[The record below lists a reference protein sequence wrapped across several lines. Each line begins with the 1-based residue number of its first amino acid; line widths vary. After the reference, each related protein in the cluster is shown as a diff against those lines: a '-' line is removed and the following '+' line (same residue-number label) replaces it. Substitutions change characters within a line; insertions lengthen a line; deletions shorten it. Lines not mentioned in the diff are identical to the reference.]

1 MIESVYQA
9 KVGSLMNQIRAYQD
23 RTDLINS
30 DVGTQRVDQ
39 TNKSGFGDYIQTAVE
54 AVNQTQMNAAEMR
67 DAYER
72 GEDVPLTDV
81 VLSMQKSSLAFE
93 ATLQVRNKLL
103 KAYNDVLSMPV

>member
-9 KVGSLMNQIRAYQD
+9 KVGSLMNQIRAYQE

-54 AVNQTQMNAAEMR
+54 AVNETQMNAAEMR

>member
-1 MIESVYQA
+1 MIESGYQA

-54 AVNQTQMNAAEMR
+54 AVNETQMNAAEMR

-103 KAYNDVLSMPV
+103 KAYNDVSSMPV

>member
-54 AVNQTQMNAAEMR
+54 AVNETQMNAAEMR

-93 ATLQVRNKLL
+93 APLQVRNKLL

>member
-23 RTDLINS
+23 RTDLIND
-30 DVGTQRVDQ
+30 DVSTQRVDQ

-54 AVNQTQMNAAEMR
+54 AVNETQMNAAEMR

-72 GEDVPLTDV
+72 GENVPLTDV

-103 KAYNDVLSMPV
+103 KAYNDVSSMPV